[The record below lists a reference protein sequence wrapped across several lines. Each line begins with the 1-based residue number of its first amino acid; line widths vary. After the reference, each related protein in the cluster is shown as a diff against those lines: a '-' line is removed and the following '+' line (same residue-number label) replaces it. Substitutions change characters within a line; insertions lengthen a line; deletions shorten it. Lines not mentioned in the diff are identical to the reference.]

1 MLVLKTEKLKSM
13 FLEFTAPKV
22 AKNTID
28 ILAKIQRKLRHEIDD
43 TIRSLSNKQS
53 SEVIN
58 QTEMR
63 IVGLKRSGNHAITNW
78 IIKQKT
84 GKVFY
89 INDVGVNENPYR
101 EKYESLL
108 RLQEY
113 RGRQRWEP
121 EVQGNFR
128 LKDCLIY
135 SYEDYSLDR
144 VTNPVFERK
153 HDLYF
158 GKSGERYDLLILR
171 DPFNCLAS
179 RIKSNM
185 LSVKDKKKT
194 FIDLW
199 LDYAKEYLGE
209 TQYLKHNKIV
219 INYNSWV
226 DDLDYRR
233 QIASQLKLEFSDAGF
248 DEVKHQGGGSSFD
261 GMQFTGQANKMNVHN
276 RWQQFTND
284 PLFKKLLNNEE
295 LLDYSAKIFGHI
307 VDKADLS

>member
-78 IIKQKT
+78 IIKQNTK
-84 GKVFY
+84 KVFY

-108 RLQEY
+108 RLQDY
-113 RGRQRWEP
+113 RGRHRWEP

-158 GKSGERYDLLILR
+158 GKSGKRYDLLILR

-185 LSVKDKKKT
+185 LSVKD
-194 FIDLW
+194 
-199 LDYAKEYLGE
+199 
-209 TQYLKHNKIV
+209 NKIV

-233 QIASQLKLEFSDAGF
+233 QISSQLKLEFSDAGF
-248 DEVKHQGGGSSFD
+248 NEVKHQGGGSSFD

-276 RWQQFTND
+276 RWQQFIDD
-284 PLFKKLLNNEE
+284 PAFRQLLSNEE

-307 VDKADLS
+307 VDKAELSLKNN